1 MRVTLVDGPVPNV
14 VAFEGDGDPIGR
26 VGAQIAFDGVVRAR
40 EGVALIDALTY
51 QVYEPMATRQLERLG
66 QELCEK
72 HGLLAVQVWHSRGR
86 VPVGACSFRLVVQ
99 SEHRAEGL
107 AAMSE
112 FIDRMKR
119 DVPIWKV

>member
-1 MRVTLVDGPVPNV
+1 MLVAIVDGPVSPLAV
-14 VAFEGDGDPIGR
+14 EKPGGHLAGR
-26 VGAQIAFDGVVRAR
+26 VGAQIAFDGIVRAR

-72 HGLLAVQVWHSRGR
+72 HGLLAMQVWHSRGR